1 MGLFGCCVILGFYEA
16 HFRLIIVSLILRL
29 QNVLSNKSNAELP
42 ATAILVTQHSHAAHF
57 EIYCEG

>member
-29 QNVLSNKSNAELP
+29 QNVLSNKSNADLLSLRGFGYTTF
-42 ATAILVTQHSHAAHF
+42 ARRLL
-57 EIYCEG
+57 